1 MYIIKENQFET
12 SQVSN
17 LANVVQSTAREFKL
31 HDVSDCDDV
40 NEVLNQLNIGRYS
53 KVNIPH
59 VCKGYSVI
67 KDDFGNPLSIVQD
80 TYDLLQP
87 QKAFAFMDSLREQV
101 GFTYSNAG
109 FLQNGRQL
117 FIQGKLGDFEVPT
130 TSERRK
136 GDVLNKIITAKT
148 SFDGS
153 IATTIAIEILRVWCD
168 NGCASWESDSI
179 IGKVKH
185 TKNQDARM
193 TRALAHATGLRQ
205 VVQELESDIS
215 TLANA
220 QMTREQ
226 FEQVASRVFSGDSTR
241 AENQRDAVQTQFSNE
256 RLGAFGTTAWDAM
269 NAFTAWATHERTARN
284 TEQTTRE
291 ENHFRAQ
298 SDSAFPRKV
307 RKAIQ
312 EVMAV

>member
-1 MYIIKENQFET
+1 MYLIKNQFNPSE
-12 SQVSN
+12 VSN
-17 LANVVQSTAREFKL
+17 LANVVQTTAREFML
-31 HDVSDCDDV
+31 HDVSDCEDV
-40 NEVLNQLNIGRYS
+40 NEVMNHLNVGRYS
-53 KVNIPH
+53 KVDIPN

-101 GFTYSNAG
+101 GFTYSKAG

-130 TSERRK
+130 TSDRRK
-136 GDVLNKIITAKT
+136 GDILNKIITAKT

-153 IATTIAIEILRVWCD
+153 MATTIAIEILRVWCD
-168 NGCASWESDSI
+168 NGCASWENDSV

-185 TKNQDARM
+185 TKTQDVRM
-193 TRALAHATGLRQ
+193 ARALSHATGLRQ
-205 VVQELESDIS
+205 VVQDLENDIS
-215 TLANA
+215 TLSNV
-220 QMTREQ
+220 QMTGEQ
-226 FEQVASRVFSGDSTR
+226 FEQVATRVFAGDSTR
-241 AENQRDAVQTQFSNE
+241 SENQRDAVKTQFANE
-256 RLGAFGTTAWDAM
+256 RLGAFGSTAWDAM
-269 NAFTAWATHERTARN
+269 NAFTAWATHERTSRN

>member
-1 MYIIKENQFET
+1 MYIIKGNQFEA

-40 NEVLNQLNIGRYS
+40 NEVLDQLNIGRYS

>member
-1 MYIIKENQFET
+1 MYIIKGNQFEA

-40 NEVLNQLNIGRYS
+40 NEVLDQLNIGRYS

-307 RKAIQ
+307 RNAIQ
-312 EVMAV
+312 EVLAV